1 MITDIWHQVEV
12 QEGRNIKMCTMCT
25 FLYSLYTNLTYAY
38 IYMLINIHTCIYVHV
53 YES

>member
-12 QEGRNIKMCTMCT
+12 QEGRKIT